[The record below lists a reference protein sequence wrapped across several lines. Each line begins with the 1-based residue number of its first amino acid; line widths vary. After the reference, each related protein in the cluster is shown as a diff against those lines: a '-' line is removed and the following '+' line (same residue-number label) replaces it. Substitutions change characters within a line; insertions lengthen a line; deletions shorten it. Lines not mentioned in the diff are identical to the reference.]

1 MNLLILADDLSGAAD
16 CAIGFARAGRRTV
29 VALDASRARAEA
41 GVEVMAVDTDSR
53 RLAPEE
59 AARLIRAAWRAW
71 RAPGRKLY
79 KKIDSTLRGNWVAEV
94 AALQPYAGL
103 AMVAPAFPDAGRITR
118 GARVYV
124 HGVPL
129 EATETWQLEALR
141 GPADV
146 RAMLEAAG
154 LRTES
159 AAVAL
164 LRGDADALTEHVRGA
179 LRRGVQALVVDAE
192 HCDDL
197 AVLARATTSLVE
209 PFFWVGSAGL
219 ARELAAL
226 ASTVD
231 RNARDAPSCDPLP
244 RATADRCGAI
254 LAMVGSLSAVSERQC
269 AILRERG
276 ALAELSVPPDVLRS
290 RERHPEWVAWQD
302 RVASKLCAGEDLVLR
317 IGRDE
322 AFDVSEGPRLSD
334 ALAAMAA
341 PHFAHIAG
349 LIATGGETARAML
362 NAVQVD
368 TLELIDEIEA
378 GVPLA
383 RAANAHRPQVVTK
396 AGAFGSHDALY
407 AAYRQLCRGRPTAQN
422 QRMTTDIDR
431 GQKT

>member
-16 CAIGFARAGRRTV
+16 CAIGFASAGRRTV
-29 VALDASRARAEA
+29 VALDAGCARVAA
-41 GVEVMAVDTDSR
+41 SVEVIAVDTDSR
-53 RLAPEE
+53 RLAPED
-59 AARLIRAAWRAW
+59 AARVTCAAWRALGT
-71 RAPGRKLY
+71 PGRKLY

-94 AALQPYAGL
+94 AALQPHAGL
-103 AMVAPAFPDAGRITR
+103 ALVAPAFPEAGRITR

-129 EATETWQLEALR
+129 EATETWQLEAQR
-141 GPADV
+141 EPADM
-146 RAMLEAAG
+146 RTLLEAAG

-159 AAVAL
+159 ADVAL
-164 LRGDADALTEHVRGA
+164 LRGDAAALTEHVRAA
-179 LRRGVQALVVDAE
+179 LRRGVHALVVDAE
-192 HCDDL
+192 HRDDL
-197 AVLARATTSLVE
+197 AMLARATAALVE

-226 ASTVD
+226 APTAD
-231 RNARDAPSCDPLP
+231 RRGGDAPPRDSLP
-244 RATADRCGAI
+244 EAPAQRCGAI
-254 LAMVGSLSAVSERQC
+254 LVMVGSLSAVSERQC

-276 ALAELSVPPDVLRS
+276 SLAELSVPPDVLRG
-290 RERHPEWVAWQD
+290 RERHPEWAAWLD
-302 RVASKLCAGEDLVLR
+302 RVARKLCAGDDLVLR

-322 AFDVSEGPRLSD
+322 AFDVSEGPRLSE

-341 PHFAHIAG
+341 PHFARIAG

-396 AGAFGSHDALY
+396 AGAFGSHEALH
-407 AAYRQLCRGRPTAQN
+407 AAYRRLCRARHSTQPAYDN
-422 QRMTTDIDR
+422 
-431 GQKT
+431 KS